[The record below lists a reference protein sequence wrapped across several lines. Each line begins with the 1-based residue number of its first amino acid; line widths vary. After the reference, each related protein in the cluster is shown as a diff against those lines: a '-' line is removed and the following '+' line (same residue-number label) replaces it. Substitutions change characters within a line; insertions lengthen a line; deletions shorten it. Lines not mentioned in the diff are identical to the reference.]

1 MFKIEKH
8 IVPSVISE
16 MFVKNSATHTNFTRQ
31 SDYLH
36 VPIIKTTTL
45 QKTILYTGVTI
56 LKYLLNKITMNCTI
70 TTFKH
75 RLKKYLL
82 NNDIPLTERKL

>member
-16 MFVKNSATHTNFTRQ
+16 IFVKNSLPYFTRQ

-36 VPIIKTTTL
+36 VPIIKTTTS
-45 QKTILYTGVTI
+45 QKTLLHTGVTI
-56 LKYLLNKITMNCTI
+56 WNYLLNKININCTI

-82 NNDIPLTERKL
+82 NNDISLTETL

>member
-1 MFKIEKH
+1 MYKVEKH
-8 IVPSVISE
+8 IIPSVISE
-16 MFVKNSATHTNFTRQ
+16 MFVINSTHTYFTRQ

-45 QKTILYTGVTI
+45 QKTILYTGVTVWN
-56 LKYLLNKITMNCTI
+56 YTLNKINSNCII
-70 TTFKH
+70 TTFKQ

-82 NNDIPLTERKL
+82 NNDIP

>member
-16 MFVKNSATHTNFTRQ
+16 IFVKNSATHTSYTRQ

-45 QKTILYTGVTI
+45 QKTLLHTGVTI
-56 LKYLLNKITMNCTI
+56 WNYLLNKININCTI

-82 NNDIPLTERKL
+82 NNDIPFTETL

>member
-16 MFVKNSATHTNFTRQ
+16 MFVKNSATHTYFTRQ

-36 VPIIKTTTL
+36 VPIIKTTTS

-56 LKYLLNKITMNCTI
+56 WN
-70 TTFKH
+70 
-75 RLKKYLL
+75 
-82 NNDIPLTERKL
+82 